1 MASRLRKF
9 DKSILS
15 QTTEFDDNQLLDTQD
30 QIDLIDKL
38 STSNQETYKQY
49 NRYLTI
55 FYVSQICLVSFLQ
68 VMKRSKDVTYLL
80 FILSI
85 LLNLISVNY
94 SEYNQIVKIIS
105 LFVSLQLSCIGY
117 FYQRDDQ
124 VLLFIVPW
132 FNTITPYVFNYWFIN
147 MNDLVEELNK
157 LKYEYKNV

>member
-38 STSNQETYKQY
+38 TTSNRQTYKQY
-49 NRYLTI
+49 IRYLTI

-68 VMKRSKDVTYLL
+68 VMKRSKDVIYLL
-80 FILSI
+80 FTLSI

-94 SEYNQIVKIIS
+94 SQYNQIVKIIS
-105 LFVSLQLSCIGY
+105 LFVSLQLSCISY
-117 FYQRDDQ
+117 FFQRDDQ

-132 FNTITPYVFNYWFIN
+132 FNTITPYVFNYWFTN

>member
-38 STSNQETYKQY
+38 TTSNRQTYKQY
-49 NRYLTI
+49 IRYLTI

-68 VMKRSKDVTYLL
+68 VMKRSKDVIYLL
-80 FILSI
+80 FTLSI

-94 SEYNQIVKIIS
+94 SQYNQIVKIIS
-105 LFVSLQLSCIGY
+105 LFVSLQLSCISY
-117 FYQRDDQ
+117 FLQRDDQ

-132 FNTITPYVFNYWFIN
+132 FNTITPYVFNYWFTN